1 MVKISQ
7 KRFTGKDKVI
17 DIFPSVGLI
26 EETIQLSAKMTDQD
40 INSNS
45 DDVSDQHAQ
54 MVRMLKLVGDMKSY
68 VKTVA
73 KLSDKELAKYVDKVD
88 MSRMGHDIGYLTMR
102 MQGMSDHD
110 INLAEKKQEEITKKA
125 EESD

>member
-88 MSRMGHDIGYLTMR
+88 MSRMGNDIGYLTMR

>member
-1 MVKISQ
+1 MVKINQ

-17 DIFPSVGLI
+17 DVFPSFGLI
-26 EETIQLSAKMTDQD
+26 EKTIELSETMTDQD
-40 INSNS
+40 INANS

-54 MVRMLKLVGDMKSY
+54 MVRMLKLLGDMKSY

-88 MSRMGHDIGYLTMR
+88 MSRIGNDIGYLTMR

-110 INLAEKKQEEITKKA
+110 INLAEKKQEEITKKV